1 MSATAHRSRRYRARV
16 APRDGSRG
24 AGSRIEWDKVGR
36 VVLVLVLVFVLFSYV
51 RPLINVFDTW
61 RESGAAAQQLNELRA
76 ENQQLERRAK
86 ELNTPEA
93 AIREARALGLV
104 GEGEQAYKV
113 EGLE

>member
-1 MSATAHRSRRYRARV
+1 MSATASRSRRYRARV
-16 APRDGSRG
+16 APRGESRG
-24 AGSRIEWDKVGR
+24 AGSRIEWDRVGR
-36 VVLVLVLVFVLFSYV
+36 IVLVLVLLFVLFSYI

-61 RESGAAAQQLNELRA
+61 RESGAAAQQLNELRV

-86 ELNTPEA
+86 ELTTPEA